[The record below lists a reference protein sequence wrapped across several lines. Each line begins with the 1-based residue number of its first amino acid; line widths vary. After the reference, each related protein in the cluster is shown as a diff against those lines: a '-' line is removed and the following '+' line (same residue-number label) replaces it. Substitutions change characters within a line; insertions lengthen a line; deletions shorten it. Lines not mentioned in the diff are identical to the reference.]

1 MCVLFTCVVPRG
13 YELYFTFYPEGIISF
28 PSIMKKPFLD
38 YQEYSAKKKQVQ
50 MNLAYIIKAHR
61 FKDRVT
67 S

>member
-38 YQEYSAKKKQVQ
+38 YQEYSTKKKQVQ
-50 MNLAYIIKAHR
+50 MNLAYIK
-61 FKDRVT
+61 
-67 S
+67 